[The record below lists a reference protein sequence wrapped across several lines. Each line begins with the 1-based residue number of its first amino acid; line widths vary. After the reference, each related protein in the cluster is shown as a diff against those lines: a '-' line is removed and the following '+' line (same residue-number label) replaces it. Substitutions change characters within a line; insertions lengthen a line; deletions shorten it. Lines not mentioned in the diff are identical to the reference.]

1 MRKSKKIISALL
13 AAAASA
19 ALAVAGSAANEA
31 SGGIGDHLPIIAV
44 TAIAAVAAIA
54 IVSMVAS
61 NNKKK
66 AKAAKVKA
74 KAAEKAAEENK
85 ASAVVKPAPEVKA
98 EPVAEKIKNDDAFE
112 VETVEDSEPEVK
124 YEAPVKLESVE
135 VTLEVEENVIEIPVV
150 DVEDKTAPVQTEEVK
165 TEVKVFETEA
175 IIVEEKDS
183 DLKEGEFC
191 DPETGCIYTYDEK
204 GIPVAPEGMIIR
216 YKWSFLGR
224 LIQSDNTVKYRYMM
238 LRRLLLSYKKVRSSV
253 SWNFD
258 SYFLGRKPIAKIKI
272 RGKHVV
278 VYFNLDPATMAG
290 TKYAGEDASKI
301 ARYKTVPFAYKVNG
315 DRKLQYA
322 MELVRMVMEDAPS
335 VEPSFIEPGQA
346 KYAIPTESFETL
358 FAGGYIKIGGF
369 LAVNRASSVSDDDDD
384 EGEGIND
391 ASDNEEDSAVIDENV
406 MPIEKEEF
414 GYTPSKK
421 D

>member
-13 AAAASA
+13 ATSATA
-19 ALAVAGSAANEA
+19 ALAVTGFAASAS
-31 SGGIGDHLPIIAV
+31 SGGIEEYLPVIAIGAIV
-44 TAIAAVAAIA
+44 VIAAVTVISMM
-54 IVSMVAS
+54 VSK
-61 NNKKK
+61 NKKK
-66 AKAAKVKA
+66 AKAAQEARAKA
-74 KAAEKAAEENK
+74 KAAEKRAEEK
-85 ASAVVKPAPEVKA
+85 PVKKAPEVEEMPEA
-98 EPVAEKIKNDDAFE
+98 VTEETQYEEAIE
-112 VETVEDSEPEVK
+112 VETEESNEPEQN

-135 VTLEVEENVIEIPVV
+135 VVPDVEENIIEIPVV
-150 DVEDKTAPVQTEEVK
+150 DVDGGAVTAEPEIKTEATVIDAEATEEVN
-165 TEVKVFETEA
+165 
-175 IIVEEKDS
+175 DS
-183 DLKEGEFC
+183 GLAEGEFR
-191 DPETGCIYTYDEK
+191 DPETGCIYTLNEK
-204 GIPVAPEGMIIR
+204 GVPVPPEGMVIR

-258 SYFLGRKPIAKIKI
+258 SYFLGRKPIAKIKV

-278 VYFNLDPATMAG
+278 VYFNLDPAAMAG

-315 DRKLQYA
+315 ERKLQYA
-322 MELVRMVMEDAPS
+322 MELVRMVMEDTPS
-335 VEPSFIEPGQA
+335 VEPNFIEPGQA

-358 FAGGYIKIGGF
+358 FTGGYIRIGGF
-369 LAVNRASSVSDDDDD
+369 LAVNRASSVVDDDDD
-384 EGEGIND
+384 EGAND
-391 ASDNEEDSAVIDENV
+391 VADTEEDNGIVEDENV
-406 MPIEKEEF
+406 TPIEKEEF